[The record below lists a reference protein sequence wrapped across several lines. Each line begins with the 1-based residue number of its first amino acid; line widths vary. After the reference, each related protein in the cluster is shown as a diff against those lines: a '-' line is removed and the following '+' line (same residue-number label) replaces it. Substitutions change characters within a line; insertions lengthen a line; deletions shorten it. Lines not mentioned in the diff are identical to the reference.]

1 MRVDEGAGRP
11 ADIIAMAE
19 GAAALE
25 AAGIDATL
33 ADKRHVLS
41 FLRGVPLADLPPM
54 RAAHQGEEEEGPGEF
69 RELVGKVQDL
79 TEELQRG
86 LKREQLLQAQLK
98 TLEVSLHAAEHER
111 DVLAGGRDETVTQ
124 VGVQLRQ
131 YWEREMARRE
141 QEAERVLAG
150 ELRKQEALDAEA
162 RHAMGLKLE
171 AVRGAAAA
179 EVEERRRTEDDLRA
193 EIASLVPALA
203 EETARAELAETK
215 RADAAEAARAEA
227 AEAAR
232 AEAAAQLEAQE
243 AALAAARAAQA
254 QAKEALADLSME
266 ADALAAAR
274 DAEAARAEAAE
285 AELERER
292 AARAAAEGREEELRA
307 ALAET
312 RRVVGGKDAGL
323 AAAIES
329 ARDAMGLRNAVLV
342 QPRPSLPRALP
353 CAGAEARG
361 RAGMQSRLNAGIE
374 ECEVQAGICAANSRM
389 LPEEG
394 LQAIADALGD
404 RAEVPPRQAPPAPP
418 AAPPRAEQGRW
429 MLGTEVRRLERE
441 QAETLDLGAL
451 EAALATRAPKESKAA
466 RRPREAKRAA
476 SAEAAEGEGGEG
488 VLDGA
493 RVSHIGR
500 LSPDAS
506 GESIGS
512 GEGAGSSRASSRAGS
527 ARYGALPLG
536 PDDERLGGAES
547 GASLGALGAG
557 YGGGLSSAV
566 PRAALLH
573 SAGAGGAPS
582 STGSARAGGQRER
595 VFGAFRVPFQPLA

>member
-1 MRVDEGAGRP
+1 
-11 ADIIAMAE
+11 MAE
-19 GAAALE
+19 GRGG
-25 AAGIDATL
+25 AGGGRASTRPSRTSDTCSPSCA
-33 ADKRHVLS
+33 
-41 FLRGVPLADLPPM
+41 GVPLADLPPM

-254 QAKEALADLSME
+254 QAKEALADLGRE

-374 ECEVQAGICAANSRM
+374 ESARCRRESARPTAACSPRRASR
-389 LPEEG
+389 PSPTPSVT
-394 LQAIADALGD
+394 APRSRPA
-404 RAEVPPRQAPPAPP
+404 RPRQ
-418 AAPPRAEQGRW
+418 PRPQRLRVQSKGVGCWALRCGGWSGSRRRRW
-429 MLGTEVRRLERE
+429 T
-441 QAETLDLGAL
+441 
-451 EAALATRAPKESKAA
+451 
-466 RRPREAKRAA
+466 
-476 SAEAAEGEGGEG
+476 
-488 VLDGA
+488 
-493 RVSHIGR
+493 
-500 LSPDAS
+500 
-506 GESIGS
+506 
-512 GEGAGSSRASSRAGS
+512 
-527 ARYGALPLG
+527 
-536 PDDERLGGAES
+536 
-547 GASLGALGAG
+547 
-557 YGGGLSSAV
+557 
-566 PRAALLH
+566 
-573 SAGAGGAPS
+573 
-582 STGSARAGGQRER
+582 
-595 VFGAFRVPFQPLA
+595 